1 MINNTFTAS
10 NSAFIYEG
18 NEYRNLEAQVQ
29 KNKEDIA
36 KHYAIDR
43 VLADFG
49 IRVIGQVDTAEELPD
64 PETYEGE
71 YGDAFAVG
79 SSEPYDFYIWTRP
92 SIDGGNPNPYW
103 FNIGELAIVG
113 PQGPQGE
120 PGPQGPTG
128 TGTQILTGTAVPG
141 RGTDTKNAAVG
152 SLYIRTGT
160 GDIYRKESTG
170 SWSVVG
176 SIKGAQGETGPQG
189 ATGPQGPRGE
199 QGPQGPQGTPG
210 QSVEIVGIVSTNMQL
225 PLPTTVSR
233 TAAYLVGS
241 TGNYSLYV
249 ITGTDSNLAWD
260 NLGPFNTG
268 TQVTVNN
275 TPVSVL
281 NADEYL
287 KAPANF
293 STKNYV
299 CLARYDNALG
309 TIAYAQSASNGYL
322 VQRTSNGQINLPNQL
337 SYEPTDNQAV
347 SKFWVN
353 DALSTAE
360 ENMYRSPYR
369 IPQKAI
375 FTASSGYDR
384 YLSNLLSYTNSY
396 NFMVDGAEALIY
408 FPGSQGSLT
417 ISDTSASSAEDDV
430 QIPQYTWTPSTGAR
444 WAVIN
449 VECTTYD
456 TVTGYEYTISLRTG
470 DGKSWTTTHTTSGD
484 IVYNLYDQEFGNT
497 GSPYRE
503 EITLYHL
510 MDTSDTTSFNNY
522 PS

>member
-160 GDIYRKESTG
+160 GDVYRKESTG

-199 QGPQGPQGTPG
+199 QGLQGPQGTPG

-225 PLPTTVSR
+225 PLPTTVPR

-268 TQVTVNN
+268 TQVTVNGN
-275 TPVSVL
+275 PVSVL
-281 NADEYL
+281 NADEYFKIPNTNKGVL
-287 KAPANF
+287 YGKDGDGNLTTVKYSGVTSWAIP
-293 STKNYV
+293 
-299 CLARYDNALG
+299 
-309 TIAYAQSASNGYL
+309 
-322 VQRTSNGQINLPNQL
+322 QRVANGQLELPNQY
-337 SYEPTDNQAV
+337 SYQPTDNQAV
-347 SKFWVN
+347 SKLWVN

-369 IPQKAI
+369 ITQKAI

-396 NFMVDGAEALIY
+396 NSMVDGVEALIY

-417 ISDTSASSAEDDV
+417 IGDTSASSQEDDV
-430 QIPQYTWTPSTGAR
+430 QIPQYNWTPNTGAR

-449 VECTTYD
+449 VECTAYNAG
-456 TVTGYEYTISLRTG
+456 TGYEYVISLRTG
-470 DGKSWTTTHTTSGD
+470 DGKAWTTTHTTPGD
-484 IVYNLYDQEFGNT
+484 IVYNVFD
-497 GSPYRE
+497 
-503 EITLYHL
+503 
-510 MDTSDTTSFNNY
+510 
-522 PS
+522 